1 MKIITEG
8 EPKSSLVF
16 WLDDEW
22 LYFIK
27 KNAGINHLLKV

>member
-1 MKIITEG
+1 MKIITKG
-8 EPKSSLVF
+8 EPKSSFVF

-27 KNAGINHLLKV
+27 RKAVD